1 MPPLVLLAAF
11 LEGTALT
18 LIQGFLPL
26 YIRGSLGE
34 TRYVMVGLLI
44 AVPSIGVVIASNFW
58 GGLSDV
64 TGRLKPMI
72 LVGLLGYA
80 AALAG
85 IPPLRESMAVLA
97 FIGVCSLGY
106 GTLAPSLKA
115 TVTLARPDRKEHGIA
130 YVIMAQSIGWLAGSW
145 SAGSVLENGDMAA
158 GLHHVMWSVA
168 ALFVVVFVVI
178 LFALRDQRRP
188 PAPARERVGPIEG
201 VLADL
206 EALYE
211 NPRLLG
217 LCVLTFFFVAAN
229 YVVWGF
235 FTVFLTEHIGA
246 GMRVVRN
253 TLAISSV
260 AGIAFM
266 PFVGPLVRRYGGR
279 PLLAVGVSLYL
290 VMYVG
295 MGLVKDPTLLAFLF
309 AMPLYGLVNVSANT
323 LATEYAL
330 TTQRGGGLG
339 VLNGTYAIA
348 SVAGPIV
355 GGLLADRV
363 GIAVIPWTGLGFML
377 IATPIA
383 WIAALRGR
391 NAD

>member
-1 MPPLVLLAAF
+1 MPPLLLVAAW
-11 LEGTALT
+11 LEGAALT

-44 AVPSIGVVIASNFW
+44 AIPSIGVVIASNFW

-72 LVGLLGYA
+72 LIGLLGYA
-80 AALAG
+80 AALAS
-85 IPPLRESMAVLA
+85 IPPLRESTAVLVA
-97 FIGVCSLGY
+97 IGLCSLFY

-115 TVTLARPDRKEHGIA
+115 AVTLARPDRKEHGIA
-130 YVIMAQSIGWLAGSW
+130 YVIMAQSVGWLTGSW
-145 SAGSVLENGDMAA
+145 SAGSVLANGRLAA
-158 GLHHVMWSVA
+158 GIHLVMWSA
-168 ALFVVVFVVI
+168 ALLFAAHFVVVLVGQK
-178 LFALRDQRRP
+178 DQRRP
-188 PAPARERVGPIEG
+188 PAPVRERTNPIEG

-211 NPRLLG
+211 NPRLFR

-229 YVVWGF
+229 YVIWGF
-235 FTVFLTEHIGA
+235 FTVYLTEHVGA

-279 PLLAVGVSLYL
+279 LLLAIGVTLYL
-290 VMYVG
+290 VMYAG
-295 MGLVKDPTLLAFLF
+295 MGITKDPIALAFLF
-309 AMPLYGLVNVSANT
+309 AMPLYGLVNVSANA

-330 TTQRGGGLG
+330 ATQRGGGLG

-355 GGLLADRV
+355 GGLLADRI
-363 GIAVIPWTGLGFML
+363 GIGVIPWTGLAFML
-377 IATPIA
+377 VATPIA
-383 WIAALRGR
+383 WTAALRGR